1 MEEKY
6 KGREVEGDCLNFC
19 SEGSQMLKINEV
31 RGLHKSVGAQ
41 WYRAHFGVELD
52 SGTPDKRG

>member
-6 KGREVEGDCLNFC
+6 KGREVEDDCLNFC

-31 RGLHKSVGAQ
+31 RGSLKYMGASVVQ
-41 WYRAHFGVELD
+41 CSFE
-52 SGTPDKRG
+52 SGIGFWDPR

>member
-31 RGLHKSVGAQ
+31 RGSHKSAGASMVQ
-41 WYRAHFGVELD
+41 GSFWSGIGFGD
-52 SGTPDKRG
+52 SR